1 MRSPRPSPDRPP
13 SPPTVTLAL
22 ERAATA
28 ADEQHPSAPVD
39 EPTSGWRVA
48 AVAGLL
54 LVLIAA
60 LAAVHV
66 VQGTAAIGVADLW
79 DWLTG
84 TSSSQTAAVIVDS
97 RLPRLAAGVVVGLS
111 LGVAGA
117 VMQSV
122 ARNMLASPDT
132 LAVNSGAYLAVTV
145 GATVGLP
152 SAVGGDLALAFGGG
166 LIAALIVFALAG
178 TEYGTVRLVL
188 AGTVISLGFTALS
201 TMLIILNPLEAIG
214 LQAWEAGSLSQNG
227 FGSVRL
233 MTPVMLVVLAV
244 AMLYARRLDL
254 LTLGDDE
261 ARSLGVPVRPTQ
273 LAVIVLAVLLSAV
286 SVTLA
291 GPLGFIGLVAPAL
304 VRLGTAKVT
313 GLHRH
318 RALLPLSGLAGV
330 AIVLLADVTV
340 RAVMGSQRAV
350 QVPTGVATT
359 LLGAVVLVVFALRL
373 RAARLDEGGNALDV
387 RGLGVRRPVVL
398 LAALA
403 VVLVAV
409 AGASMLVGDRMF
421 LLGDLVNW
429 VTGRAG
435 PVTTSVMDARAPRV
449 VAAVLAGVALAV
461 SGVLIQGVTRNPL
474 ADPTLL
480 GVSGGASVGAVLVV
494 TAAPAA
500 SFWAISGASAT
511 GAIIAS
517 AIVFG
522 LAARSGFATDRLV
535 LLGVGVAY
543 AATATVTV
551 LIVAT
556 DPFNAAKALTW
567 LSGSTYGRAYEHLW
581 PLVVACAVL
590 LPISVVAARQLD
602 LLSVDEDTPRVLGV
616 DPARARLLLLGS
628 GTLMAAAAVS
638 VIGVVG
644 FVGLVAPHAARA
656 LVGRRH
662 RLVLPVAAL
671 LGAILLS
678 MSDLLGRTVV
688 APTQLSASLLTA
700 AIGTPYFLYL
710 LHRSRRR

>member
-1 MRSPRPSPDRPP
+1 MTLTTERPGTEEQVSSVPAV
-13 SPPTVTLAL
+13 PPTSPLRV
-22 ERAATA
+22 ATA
-28 ADEQHPSAPVD
+28 A
-39 EPTSGWRVA
+39 A
-48 AVAGLL
+48 AL
-54 LVLIAA
+54 LVLIGVVSAI
-60 LAAVHV
+60 HV
-66 VQGTAAIGVADLW
+66 IQGTADIGVGDLW
-79 DWLTG
+79 RWITG
-84 TSSSQTAAVIVDS
+84 TGSTQATAVVVES
-97 RLPRLAAGVVVGLS
+97 RLPRLAAGALVGLS

-132 LAVNSGAYLAVTV
+132 LAVNSGAYLAITV

-152 SAVGGDLALAFGGG
+152 SALGGDLVLAFVGG
-166 LIAALIVFALAG
+166 LLAALIVFALAG

-188 AGTVISLGFTALS
+188 AGTVISMGFTAIS
-201 TMLIILNPLEAIG
+201 TMLIILNPLESIG

-227 FGSVRL
+227 FGTARL
-233 MTPVMLVVLAV
+233 MAPLVVVVIALV
-244 AMLYARRLDL
+244 MLYARRLDL
-254 LTLGDDE
+254 LGLGDDE
-261 ARSLGVPVRPTQ
+261 ARSLGVPVRSTQ
-273 LAVIVLAVLLSAV
+273 LTLIVLAVLLSAA

-291 GPLGFIGLVAPAL
+291 GPIGFIGLVAPAL
-304 VRLGTAKVT
+304 VRLAASRVE

-318 RALLPLSGLAGV
+318 RALVPLSGLAGIAV
-330 AIVLLADVTV
+330 VLLADVVV
-340 RAVMGSQRAV
+340 RGLMGSQRAV

-373 RAARLDEGGNALDV
+373 RASRLDEAGNALDV
-387 RGLGVRRPVVL
+387 RGLGVRRPGALIVL
-398 LAALA
+398 LLALL
-403 VVLVAV
+403 VVV

-421 LLGDLVNW
+421 LVGDLLNW
-429 VTGRAG
+429 VVGRAG
-435 PVTTSVMDARAPRV
+435 PITSSVMDARAPRII
-449 VAAVLAGVALAV
+449 AALLAGVALAI

-480 GVSGGASVGAVLVV
+480 GVSGGASVGAVIVV
-494 TAAPAA
+494 TLAPTATY
-500 SFWAISGASAT
+500 WMISGAAVT
-511 GAIIAS
+511 GALVA
-517 AIVFG
+517 AGLVFG

-543 AATATVTV
+543 AATALVTV
-551 LIVAT
+551 LIVTT

-581 PLVVACAVL
+581 PLIVASVVL
-590 LPISVVAARQLD
+590 LPLSFLAARHLD
-602 LLSVDEDTPRVLGV
+602 LLSVDEDTPRVVGIN
-616 DPARARLLLLGS
+616 PARARLVLLGS
-628 GTLMAAAAVS
+628 GTLLAASAVS

-671 LGAILLS
+671 LGAIVLS
-678 MSDLLGRTVV
+678 LSDLLGRTVI

-710 LHRSRRR
+710 LHRSRRG

>member
-1 MRSPRPSPDRPP
+1 MTLTAERPDVEEHPSPM
-13 SPPTVTLAL
+13 
-22 ERAATA
+22 
-28 ADEQHPSAPVD
+28 PVD
-39 EPTSGWRVA
+39 APTSLWRVTVV
-48 AVAGLL
+48 AVGLL
-54 LVLIAA
+54 LLIAVVSA
-60 LAAVHV
+60 LHV
-66 VQGTAAIGVADLW
+66 VQGTADVGVAELW
-79 DWLTG
+79 AWLTG
-84 TSSSQTAAVIVDS
+84 GASGQATAVVVES

-145 GATVGLP
+145 GATVGVP
-152 SAVGGDLALAFGGG
+152 SVIAGDLVLAFGGG
-166 LIAALIVFALAG
+166 LLAALVVFALAG

-188 AGTVISLGFTALS
+188 AGTVISMGFMALS
-201 TMLIILNPLEAIG
+201 TMLIILDPQGAIG
-214 LQAWEAGSLSQNG
+214 LQAWEGGTLSQNG
-227 FGSVRL
+227 FGTLRL
-233 MTPVMLVVLAV
+233 LAPLMVVVVGLTMLH
-244 AMLYARRLDL
+244 ARRLDL

-261 ARSLGVPVRPTQ
+261 ARSLGVPVRRTQ
-273 LAVIVLAVLLSAV
+273 LTVLVLAVLLSAV
-286 SVTLA
+286 SVTVA
-291 GPLGFIGLVAPAL
+291 GPIGFIGLVAPAL
-304 VRLGTAKVT
+304 VRLGTSRVK

-318 RALLPLSGLAGV
+318 RALVPLAGLAGI
-330 AIVLLADVTV
+330 AIVLLADVVV

-359 LLGAVVLVVFALRL
+359 LLGAVVLIGFALRL
-373 RAARLDEGGNALDV
+373 RASRLDDAGNALDV
-387 RGLGVRRPVVL
+387 RGLGVRRPGLLIAVLAVL
-398 LAALA
+398 L
-403 VVLVAV
+403 VVV

-421 LLGDLVNW
+421 LVGDLLNW
-429 VTGRAG
+429 VAGRGG
-435 PVTTSVMDARAPRV
+435 PVTSSVMEARAPRI

-461 SGVLIQGVTRNPL
+461 SGALIQGVTRNPL

-494 TAAPAA
+494 TAVPAA
-500 SFWAISGASAT
+500 SFWAISGASAA
-511 GAIIAS
+511 GAVLAS
-517 AIVFG
+517 TLVFG

-535 LLGVGVAY
+535 LLGVGVAF

-567 LSGSTYGRAYEHLW
+567 LSGSTYGRAYEHLT
-581 PLVVACAVL
+581 PLMVGCAVL
-590 LPISVVAARQLD
+590 LPVALLASRRLD

-616 DPARARLLLLGS
+616 DPARSRLLILGS
-628 GTLMAAAAVS
+628 GTLLTAAAVS

-662 RLVLPVAAL
+662 RLVIPVAAL
-671 LGAILLS
+671 LGAIALS
-678 MSDLLGRTVV
+678 LSDLLGRTVV

-710 LHRSRRR
+710 LHRSRRT

>member
-1 MRSPRPSPDRPP
+1 MTLTTERPG
-13 SPPTVTLAL
+13 V
-22 ERAATA
+22 E
-28 ADEQHPSAPVD
+28 EQGSSTP
-39 EPTSGWRVA
+39 VA
-48 AVAGLL
+48 APMSAVRLTAVSATLL
-54 LVLIAA
+54 LLIA
-60 LAAVHV
+60 LVAAVHV
-66 VQGTAAIGVADLW
+66 VQGTAAVGPAELW
-79 DWLTG
+79 GWLTG
-84 TSSSQTAAVIVDS
+84 STDGQAAAVVVES

-122 ARNMLASPDT
+122 ARNVLASPDT
-132 LAVNSGAYLAVTV
+132 LAVNSGAFLAVTV

-152 SAVGGDLALAFGGG
+152 SALGGDLVLAFVGG
-166 LIAALIVFALAG
+166 LLAALLVFALAG

-188 AGTVISLGFTALS
+188 AGTVISMGLASVS
-201 TMLIILNPLEAIG
+201 TMLIILNPIEGVG
-214 LQAWEAGSLSQNG
+214 LQAWEAGTLTQNG
-227 FGSVRL
+227 LGTVRL
-233 MTPVMLVVLAV
+233 MTPLVAVVLALV
-244 AMLYARRLDL
+244 LLHARRLDL
-254 LTLGDDE
+254 MALGDDE
-261 ARSLGVPVRPTQ
+261 ARSLGVPVRRTQ
-273 LAVIVLAVLLSAV
+273 LTVLLLAVLLSAV
-286 SVTLA
+286 AVTLV
-291 GPLGFIGLVAPAL
+291 GPIGFVGLVAPAL
-304 VRLGTAKVT
+304 VRLGTSRVA

-318 RALLPLSGLAGV
+318 RALVPLSGLTGV
-330 AIVLLADVTV
+330 LVVLGADVAV

-359 LLGAVVLVVFALRL
+359 LLGAAVLLGFALRL
-373 RAARLDEGGNALDV
+373 RASRLDEGGNALDV
-387 RGLGVRRPVVL
+387 RGLGVRRPLLLVGILAVL
-398 LAALA
+398 LA
-403 VVLVAV
+403 VV

-421 LLGDLVNW
+421 LVGDLINW
-429 VTGRAG
+429 LAGRGG
-435 PVTTSVMDARAPRV
+435 PVTSSVMDARAPRV
-449 VAAVLAGVALAV
+449 LAAALAGVALAV
-461 SGVLIQGVTRNPL
+461 SGAIIQGVTRNPL

-500 SFWAISGASAT
+500 TYWAISGASAV
-511 GAIIAS
+511 GAVVA
-517 AIVFG
+517 ATLVFG

-543 AATATVTV
+543 GAIALVTV

-556 DPFNAAKALTW
+556 DPFNASKALTW
-567 LSGSTYGRAYEHLW
+567 LSGSTYGRAYEHLV

-590 LPISVVAARQLD
+590 LPVCVAGARRLD

-616 DPARARLLLLGS
+616 DPARSRLLLLGC
-628 GTLMAAAAVS
+628 GTLLAAAAVS

-671 LGAILLS
+671 LGAVLLS
-678 MSDLLGRTVV
+678 LSDLLGRTVI

-710 LHRSRRR
+710 LHQSRRSG

>member
-1 MRSPRPSPDRPP
+1 MTLTAQHGTDTGVGEQPSP
-13 SPPTVTLAL
+13 
-22 ERAATA
+22 
-28 ADEQHPSAPVD
+28 APVV
-39 EPTSGWRVA
+39 EPTSPWRVA
-48 AVAGLL
+48 VVATGL
-54 LVLIAA
+54 LVLIAIV
-60 LAAVHV
+60 AAIHV
-66 VQGTAAIGVADLW
+66 VQGTAAVGVPELW

-84 TSSSQTAAVIVDS
+84 GADGQAAAVVVES

-132 LAVNSGAYLAVTV
+132 LAVNSGAFLAVTV

-152 SAVGGDLALAFGGG
+152 SVVGGDLALAFGGG
-166 LIAALIVFALAG
+166 LVAALIVFALAG

-188 AGTVISLGFTALS
+188 AGTVISMGFAAIS

-214 LQAWEAGSLSQNG
+214 LQAWEAGTLSQNG
-227 FGSVRL
+227 FGTVRL
-233 MTPVMLVVLAV
+233 MTPVMVVVVAV
-244 AMLYARRLDL
+244 VMLYARRLDL

-261 ARSLGVPVRPTQ
+261 ARSLGVPVRRTQ
-273 LAVIVLAVLLSAV
+273 LTVIVLAVLLSAV

-291 GPLGFIGLVAPAL
+291 GPIGFIGLVAPAL
-304 VRLGTAKVT
+304 VRLGTSRVR

-318 RALLPLSGLAGV
+318 RALVPLAGLAGV
-330 AIVLLADVTV
+330 AIVLLADVVV
-340 RAVMGSQRAV
+340 RGVMGSQRAV

-359 LLGAVVLVVFALRL
+359 LLGAVVLVTFALRL
-373 RAARLDEGGNALDV
+373 RASRLDEAGNALDV
-387 RGLGVRRPVVL
+387 RGLGVRHPGLLIATLLVVL
-398 LAALA
+398 A
-403 VVLVAV
+403 AV
-409 AGASMLVGDRMF
+409 AGASLLVGDRMF

-429 VTGRAG
+429 LTGNAG
-435 PVTTSVMDARAPRV
+435 PITTSVMDARAPRI
-449 VAAVLAGVALAV
+449 VAALLAGVALAV
-461 SGVLIQGVTRNPL
+461 AGVLIQGVTRNPL

-480 GVSGGASVGAVLVV
+480 GVSGGASLGAVIVV
-494 TAAPAA
+494 TAVPAA
-500 SFWAISGASAT
+500 SFWAISGASAA
-511 GAIIAS
+511 GAIVA
-517 AIVFG
+517 ATIVFG

-543 AATATVTV
+543 AATASVTV

-590 LPISVVAARQLD
+590 IPVSVVAARQLD
-602 LLSVDEDTPRVLGV
+602 LLSVDEDTPRVVGI
-616 DPARARLLLLGS
+616 DPARARLFLLGS
-628 GTLMAAAAVS
+628 GTLLTAAAVS
-638 VIGVVG
+638 VIGIVG

-671 LGAILLS
+671 LGAIVLS
-678 MSDLLGRTVV
+678 LSDLLGRTVI

-710 LHRSRRR
+710 LHRSRRVSR

>member
-1 MRSPRPSPDRPP
+1 MTVTDRPIG
-13 SPPTVTLAL
+13 
-22 ERAATA
+22 
-28 ADEQHPSAPVD
+28 ADDVMSSAPVGD
-39 EPTSGWRVA
+39 PSPWRVT
-48 AVAGLL
+48 AVATG
-54 LVLIAA
+54 LVLVIAIVS
-60 LAAVHV
+60 AVHI
-66 VQGTAAIGVADLW
+66 VQGTAEVGVAELW
-79 DWLTG
+79 AWLTG
-84 TSSSQTAAVIVDS
+84 TGSNQAAAVVVES
-97 RLPRLAAGVVVGLS
+97 RLPRLAAGLVVGLS

-132 LAVNSGAYLAVTV
+132 LAVNAGAYLAVTV
-145 GATVGLP
+145 GATVGVP
-152 SAVGGDLALAFGGG
+152 SLIAGDLVLAFGGG
-166 LIAALIVFALAG
+166 LLAAAVVFALAG

-188 AGTVISLGFTALS
+188 AGTVISMGFTALS
-201 TMLIILNPLEAIG
+201 TMLIIINPLEAVG
-214 LQAWEAGSLSQNG
+214 LQAWEAGTLSQNG
-227 FGSVRL
+227 FGTVRL
-233 MTPVMLVVLAV
+233 MAPLMVVVIALV
-244 AMLYARRLDL
+244 MLYARRLDL

-261 ARSLGVPVRPTQ
+261 ARSLGVPVRSTQ
-273 LAVIVLAVLLSAV
+273 FGVIVLAVLLSAV

-291 GPLGFIGLVAPAL
+291 GPIGFIGLVAPAL
-304 VRLGTAKVT
+304 VRLGTSRVK

-318 RALLPLSGLAGV
+318 RALVPLSGLAGA
-330 AIVLLADVTV
+330 AIVLLADVVV

-359 LLGAVVLVVFALRL
+359 LLGAVVLVAFAMRL
-373 RAARLDEGGNALDV
+373 RASRLDEAGNALDV
-387 RGLGVRRPVVL
+387 RGLGVKHPAALFVVL
-398 LAALA
+398 
-403 VVLVAV
+403 VVSVVAV

-421 LLGDLVNW
+421 LVGDLLNW
-429 VTGRAG
+429 VTGHAG
-435 PVTTSVMDARAPRV
+435 PITTSVMDARAPRV

-480 GVSGGASVGAVLVV
+480 GVSGGASVGAVIVV
-494 TAAPAA
+494 TAVPAA
-500 SFWAISGASAT
+500 SFWAISGASAA
-511 GAIIAS
+511 GAVIAS
-517 AIVFG
+517 TIVFG

-535 LLGVGVAY
+535 LLGVGIAY

-581 PLVVACAVL
+581 PLVVACIVL
-590 LPISVVAARQLD
+590 LPVSVLASRQLD

-616 DPARARLLLLGS
+616 NPARARLFLLGS

-671 LGAILLS
+671 LGALVLS
-678 MSDLLGRTVV
+678 LSDLLGRTVI

-700 AIGTPYFLYL
+700 AIGTPYFLFL
-710 LHRSRRR
+710 LHRSRRH

>member
-1 MRSPRPSPDRPP
+1 MTLTDERPG
-13 SPPTVTLAL
+13 
-22 ERAATA
+22 
-28 ADEQHPSAPVD
+28 ADELVSSAPVD
-39 EPTSGWRVA
+39 EPTSTWRVA
-48 AVAGLL
+48 AVAAGLL
-54 LVLIAA
+54 VVIAVVSA
-60 LAAVHV
+60 IHV
-66 VQGTAAIGVADLW
+66 VQGTAAVGVPELW
-79 DWLTG
+79 GWLTG
-84 TSSSQTAAVIVDS
+84 TGSDQSAAVVVES
-97 RLPRLAAGVVVGLS
+97 RLPRLAAGLVVGVC

-117 VMQSV
+117 AMQSV
-122 ARNMLASPDT
+122 ARNMLASRDT

-145 GATVGLP
+145 GATVGVP
-152 SAVGGDLALAFGGG
+152 SAIAGDLVLAFGGG
-166 LIAALIVFALAG
+166 LVAALIVFVLAG

-188 AGTVISLGFTALS
+188 AGTVISLGFTAIS

-214 LQAWEAGSLSQNG
+214 LQAWEAGTLSQNG
-227 FGSVRL
+227 FGSIRL
-233 MTPVMLVVLAV
+233 MAPLMIVVVAAVMV
-244 AMLYARRLDL
+244 YCRRLDL

-261 ARSLGVPVRPTQ
+261 ARSLGVPVRRTQ
-273 LAVIVLAVLLSAV
+273 LTVIVLAVLLSAV
-286 SVTLA
+286 SVTVA
-291 GPLGFIGLVAPAL
+291 GPIGFIGLVAPAL
-304 VRLGTAKVT
+304 VRLGTSRVR

-318 RALLPLSGLAGV
+318 RALVPLSGLAGV
-330 AIVLLADVTV
+330 AIVLIADVVV

-359 LLGAVVLVVFALRL
+359 LLGAVVLVIFALRL
-373 RAARLDEGGNALDV
+373 RASRLDEGGNALDV
-387 RGLGVRRPVVL
+387 RGLGLKHPIVL
-398 LAALA
+398 ITVLVALM
-403 VVLVAV
+403 VAV

-435 PVTTSVMDARAPRV
+435 PITTNVMDARAPRV
-449 VAAVLAGVALAV
+449 LAAVLAGVALAV
-461 SGVLIQGVTRNPL
+461 SGVLIQAVTRNPL

-480 GVSGGASVGAVLVV
+480 GVSGGGSVGAVIVV
-494 TAAPAA
+494 TAVPTA
-500 SFWAISGASAT
+500 SCWAISGASAT
-511 GAIIAS
+511 GAVIAS
-517 AIVFG
+517 VIVFG

-590 LPISVVAARQLD
+590 LPLSWIAARQLD

-616 DPARARLLLLGS
+616 NPARARLLLLGS
-628 GTLMAAAAVS
+628 GTLMAAAAVA

-671 LGAILLS
+671 LGAIVLS
-678 MSDLLGRTVV
+678 LSDLLGRTVV

-700 AIGTPYFLYL
+700 AIGTPYFLFL
-710 LHRSRRR
+710 LHRSRRH